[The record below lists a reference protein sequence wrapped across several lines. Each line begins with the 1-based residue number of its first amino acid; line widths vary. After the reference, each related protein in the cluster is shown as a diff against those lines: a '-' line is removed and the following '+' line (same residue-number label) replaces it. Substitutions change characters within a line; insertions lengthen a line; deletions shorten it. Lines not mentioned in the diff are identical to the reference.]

1 MDGAMT
7 RPPTGLTIHRGAS
20 LDRADAWAAMTDDE
34 RRLRATRAAIER
46 DAESLWDLT
55 AVWLVVRGRAG
66 ACLSPHTRT
75 SYRQGLTAL
84 LLAWRA
90 VDLSQPRARRWR
102 ALAPAHG
109 VDGPVRLD
117 DPDAAR
123 GRPGVLRRLALGW
136 GRRARPVRRYPS
148 GYGPTPAWEKRQ
160 PYTAAE
166 VEALVAAA
174 GPADRVLILLAA
186 HGGLRVSECLA
197 LRWEDVALVGGTLVV
212 RAGKGGKQRRVS
224 LSRTTVA
231 ALGAL
236 RDAPARD
243 GAAGAREHVIPYRS
257 DERARERLAALCV
270 TVGVEYKGMHAFRH
284 YCGTRL
290 VGEGGDLEMAARH
303 LGHASIE
310 TTRIYVKW
318 SDEGL
323 KRTVG
328 EW

>member
-1 MDGAMT
+1 MDGTMT

-34 RRLRATRAAIER
+34 RHVRATRAASER

-55 AVWLVVRGRAG
+55 AVWLVLRGRAG
-66 ACLSPHTRT
+66 ARLSPHTRAA
-75 SYRQGLTAL
+75 YRQGLTAL

-90 VDLSQPRARRWR
+90 VDLLHPARDAGALWLRHMESMGLSPSTIRTRRA
-102 ALAPAHG
+102 
-109 VDGPVRLD
+109 
-117 DPDAAR
+117 AAR
-123 GRPGVLRRLALGW
+123 AFYAALRWAGAVELDPFADTHP
-136 GRRARPVRRYPS
+136 ATD
-148 GYGPTPAWEKRQ
+148 PTPAWEKRQ

-166 VEALVAAA
+166 VEALLAAA
-174 GPADRVLILLAA
+174 APADRALILLAA

-197 LRWEDVALVGGTLVV
+197 LRWEDVALVSGTLVV
-212 RAGKGGKQRRVS
+212 RAGKGGKQRHVS
-224 LSRTTVA
+224 LSRTAVA
-231 ALGAL
+231 ALGSL
-236 RDAPARD
+236 RDAPARG
-243 GAAGAREHVIPYRS
+243 GADRAREHVIPYRS
-257 DERARERLAALCV
+257 DERARERLAVLCA

-318 SDEGL
+318 NDQGL
-323 KRTVG
+323 KKAVG